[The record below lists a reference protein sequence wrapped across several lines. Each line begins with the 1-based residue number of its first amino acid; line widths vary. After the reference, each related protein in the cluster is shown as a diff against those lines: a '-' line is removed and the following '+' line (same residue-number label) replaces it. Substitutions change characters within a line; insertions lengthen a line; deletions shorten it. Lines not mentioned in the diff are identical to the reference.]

1 MSQRNQNDERHFRD
15 LNLILAI
22 IIVTLIVIVALPLML
37 AYKNLVPQTP
47 PIVSNETTPALHD
60 NNIRNG
66 IDVETG
72 LIAEDNFLL
81 VKSTCTACHSSDLIL
96 QSAFNR
102 ETWIEKIRWMQR
114 TQKLWD
120 LGESED
126 PILDY
131 LEKYY
136 GPDSVMVPFRKP
148 PLKDI
153 QWYVLED

>member
-1 MSQRNQNDERHFRD
+1 MSARNPNDERLFRD
-15 LNLILAI
+15 INRILAI
-22 IIVTLIVIVALPLML
+22 IILTLVIMVALPLTIAYQTLVQETRPVAVNDTSPPL
-37 AYKNLVPQTP
+37 ADKAVR
-47 PIVSNETTPALHD
+47 D
-60 NNIRNG
+60 G

-72 LIAEDNFLL
+72 LIAEDNFML

-136 GPDSVMVPFRKP
+136 GPDSVMVAFRKP
-148 PLKDI
+148 PLQDI